1 MNTYTIYAELKQG
14 TNGHDFVGAMS
25 EYLDSLP
32 KCVSYRIQR
41 MKLGFRSQNIGEWRI
56 DMDFKTMQD
65 LDDSM
70 DKVLYNKDTIQK
82 HITFAKMVDSESL
95 DHFLYRDFPDKDI
108 K

>member
-14 TNGHDFVGAMS
+14 VNGHDFVKAMS

-70 DKVLYNKDTIQK
+70 DMVLYNKDTIHK
-82 HITFAKMVDSESL
+82 LSLIHI
-95 DHFLYRDFPDKDI
+95 
-108 K
+108 